1 MLFTNYDRW
10 KTTPPE
16 LPSVLV
22 AYDWLSRPIF
32 SDDNEEFILID
43 GEYVLDEPDEIRAY
57 LLQHAVILDTMQIWE
72 DGQRGVL

>member
-1 MLFTNYDRW
+1 MRDSLGVPLQP
-10 KTTPPE
+10 KEQPHE
-16 LPSVLV
+16 LV

>member
-1 MLFTNYDRW
+1 MRDSLGVPLN
-10 KTTPPE
+10 PEE
-16 LPSVLV
+16 LPHELV

-57 LLQHAVILDTMQIWE
+57 VMQHAVILDTMQIYE
-72 DGQRGVL
+72 EVKHELI

>member
-1 MLFTNYDRW
+1 MRDSLGV
-10 KTTPPE
+10 PLQPE
-16 LPSVLV
+16 EQPHELV

-57 LLQHAVILDTMQIWE
+57 VTQHAVILDTMQIYE
-72 DGQRGVL
+72 EVKHELI